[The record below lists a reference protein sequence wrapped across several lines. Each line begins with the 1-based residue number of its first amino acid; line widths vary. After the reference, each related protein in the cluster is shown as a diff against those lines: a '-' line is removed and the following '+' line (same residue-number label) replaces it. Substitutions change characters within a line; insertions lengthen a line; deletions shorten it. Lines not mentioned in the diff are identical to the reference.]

1 MSSRMLERMLLLG
14 LLVVALL
21 LIGESV
27 VATASPSPTATKG
40 HAFESPLSSVHQP
53 AASLS
58 PAAVGMRELMSQT
71 FEFADAFPVGWQ
83 AYAVT
88 YTLDTAN
95 LNYVWATTT
104 YTQFEGAR
112 SAIAVGLTDTTS
124 YTDAVDAWM
133 VYGPVDL
140 SAVWQAQLDF
150 WYSKPAVTGVLTV
163 AVSTNYDPIG
173 RMGTFVGKALT
184 PTAGWASDTLD
195 LSPYAGRSVY
205 VAFQYQSPDGG
216 NVADGPFVD
225 DVHLR
230 VNYRVFMPIIHK
242 WTLTL
247 SKVASAS
254 YVRAG
259 DTLVYSITVG
269 NTSSPDAVG
278 VVLTDTVP
286 VSTTFVSADGGG
298 VYDSLSRVVTW
309 SNLTVPANSSIE
321 LHMTVAIPGSFPF
334 GTRFVNDN
342 YAITVPPNPII
353 LYGRPVTVPAA
364 SEFFDDFSNPASGW
378 GVGEYT
384 PPGGNICV
392 PPPGAWR
399 AGYLSNG
406 AGYGVNT
413 LCVWNGKLYPAP
425 VRIADPAYFT
435 LTTDMRSNQGDLWYS
450 SYGVFFNASEDLR
463 QTYIVRLFQGFE
475 TDPEWAAYYWPNF
488 QGSSDDQPPPEV
500 LWMGE
505 CYACTG
511 ADFAWNQIVIRRQ
524 GAYFEVWMGTPG
536 NVARMR
542 VFNDARLVDHQHV
555 RVGVHHGNF
564 EWGYASGYAYVF
576 DNFRL
581 ALAIR

>member
-1 MSSRMLERMLLLG
+1 
-14 LLVVALL
+14 
-21 LIGESV
+21 
-27 VATASPSPTATKG
+27 
-40 HAFESPLSSVHQP
+40 
-53 AASLS
+53 
-58 PAAVGMRELMSQT
+58 MRELMSQT

-88 YTLDTAN
+88 YTLETAN

-163 AVSTNYDPIG
+163 AVSTDYDPIG

-205 VAFQYQSPDGG
+205 VAFQYQSPGGG

-321 LHMTVAIPGSFPF
+321 LHMTVAIPGSFPT
-334 GTRFVNDN
+334 GAQFVNDN

-353 LYGRPVTVPAA
+353 LYGRPVTVSTAF
-364 SEFFDDFSNPASGW
+364 SFFDDFSNPASGW
-378 GVGEYT
+378 LVNEYDPGLEHCPT
-384 PPGGNICV
+384 PGPWV
-392 PPPGAWR
+392 AH
-399 AGYLSNG
+399 YLSGSGFPPLNG
-406 AGYGVNT
+406 GYGVNT
-413 LCVWNGKLYPAP
+413 ACAWNGKLYPAP
-425 VRIADPAYFT
+425 VRIADTRNFT
-435 LTTDMRSNQGDLWYS
+435 VGTHMRAINDFKWQS
-450 SYGVFFNASEDLR
+450 SYGVFFNGSEDLH
-463 QTYIVRLFQGFE
+463 QVYIVRLFQGE
-475 TDPEWAAYYWPNF
+475 AQNPQLDIARWMNF
-488 QGSSDDQPPPEV
+488 QGSSNDWPIIT
-500 LWMGE
+500 LAFTTCWTCNGN
-505 CYACTG
+505 
-511 ADFAWNQIVIRRQ
+511 DFAWNQMFIRRQ
-524 GAYFEVWMGTPG
+524 GSVFEVWMGSPG
-536 NVARMR
+536 NVARMA
-542 VFNDARLVDHQHV
+542 VLTDDVLADNNHV
-555 RVGVHHGNF
+555 RVGYYQGNF
-564 EWGYASGYAYVF
+564 EWASLGPIHTYEF
-576 DNFRL
+576 DNFSL
-581 ALAIR
+581 TPAIR